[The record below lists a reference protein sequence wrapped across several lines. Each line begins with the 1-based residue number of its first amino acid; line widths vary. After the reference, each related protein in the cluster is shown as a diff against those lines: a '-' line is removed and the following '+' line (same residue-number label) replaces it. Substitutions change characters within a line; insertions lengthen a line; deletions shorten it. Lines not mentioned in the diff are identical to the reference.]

1 MSFTFIVCENFYSD
15 IKAAVHLQKFEEA
28 EVRSYSCR
36 CDSPPATWS
45 EFADSVK
52 NSKSDT
58 VVIIGSYCLRNLT
71 VPTSPEFSRCTL
83 NRQTQCL
90 HLLCSPTLLE
100 ALQHNGTYVLSSG
113 WLRHWPKRI
122 TTWGFD
128 RSTAINFFGESLQKL
143 LLLDTGTDR
152 DSRKHLADL
161 GEFLQLPTDTLPV
174 GLEYL
179 GLFLSQV
186 IADYQQ
192 QKFIRQ
198 KKKVERQAADSAT
211 TLDLIGMVTK
221 AKSKAEVISSIVELF
236 TMLFAPEKIHFI
248 QVSKEGVHFDRAPV
262 LTAEEVDQVRHFYS
276 QKKRVSILNEEQ
288 GTFLLRIGGREE
300 TTALLLFSQVA
311 YPQYIHPYINT
322 ALAMSEV
329 CALAIEHV
337 QALKE
342 LFTTSRLAGKAEVA
356 TEVLHNVGNTLN
368 SISVSSEQIREAVQ
382 QSSSTGLPGII
393 PLLQGHGND
402 LAHFFGHDS
411 KGRMLPLYFAKLSEK
426 LTEERNFLLT
436 ETTRQLH
443 HIRRIVEIIRAQQDT
458 AKLASFTEQIDITAL
473 LEECLDVFQSDFEKQ
488 GVTVERY
495 YDFQQSIKG
504 EPHKILQVVSN
515 LIRNAVESFDE
526 TSPAQ
531 KKISVRTYSTADQ
544 NEVEIILT
552 DNGKGMQ
559 QEILQQAFAFGFTTK
574 KDGHGFGLHNAAN
587 LAAEMGGSLTGE
599 SKGPGQ
605 GAQFSMRFPVM
616 ATGKTGRTGRTA

>member
-45 EFADSVK
+45 DVADSVK
-52 NSKSDT
+52 NAKSDT

-71 VPTSPEFSRCTL
+71 VPPSREFSRCTI
-83 NRQTQCL
+83 NRQAQCL

-128 RSTAINFFGESLQKL
+128 RSTAINFLGESLQKL

-152 DSRKHLADL
+152 DSQKHLADL
-161 GEFLQLPTDTLPV
+161 GKFLQLPTDTLPV

-198 KKKVERQAADSAT
+198 KKKVERQAADSAMI
-211 TLDLIGMVTK
+211 LDLIGMVTK
-221 AKSKAEVISSIVELF
+221 AKSKAEVISSIVEFF

-248 QVSKEGVHFDRAPV
+248 PVSKEGVHFDRAPA
-262 LTAEEVDQVRHFYS
+262 LTAVEVDQVRHFYS

-311 YPQYIHPYINT
+311 YPQYIQPYINT
-322 ALAMSEV
+322 ALAVSEV

-368 SISVSSEQIREAVQ
+368 SISVSSEQIREAVL
-382 QSSSTGLPGII
+382 QSSSIGLPDII
-393 PLLQGHGND
+393 PLIQGHEND

-426 LTEERNFLLT
+426 LNEERDFLLT
-436 ETTRQLH
+436 ETSRQLQ
-443 HIRRIVEIIRAQQDT
+443 HIRRVAEIIQAQQDT
-458 AKLASFTEQIDITAL
+458 AKRINFTEQVDLASL
-473 LEECLDVFQSDFEKQ
+473 LEESLEFFQKDLDEQEII
-488 GVTVERY
+488 VERQ
-495 YDFQQSIKG
+495 YDIQQSILG
-504 EPHKILQVVSN
+504 EPHKILQIMNN
-515 LIRNAVESFDE
+515 LIGNAVDAFDGVFIE
-526 TSPAQ
+526 QQ
-531 KKISVRTYSTADQ
+531 KILLRIYLADQ
-544 NEVEIILT
+544 EEVIVEIC

-559 QEILQQAFAFGFTTK
+559 EKILQQAFNFGFTTK
-574 KDGHGFGLHNAAN
+574 KTGHGFGLHNAAN

-599 SKGPGQ
+599 SAGSGQ
-605 GAQFSMRFPVM
+605 GARLSMRLPVL
-616 ATGKTGRTGRTA
+616 ATGRTA